1 MSLPGAVA
9 LFTML
14 VGCGAHAGEAVE
26 PNATELAETPATETG
41 HVSLRGPSREFI
53 EVETIAAGAE
63 ALELRLPARV
73 VFREEA
79 LARIGAPVSGRVMEV
94 HVGVGDHVV
103 AGQALITLRSPEAA
117 ASRASLASGTASLNA
132 ARRAV
137 ERVHRMMSD
146 GVGTEREL
154 VETEARV
161 AELEADVARARATVG
176 LLGSGGGAT
185 LVLRSPLEGIVLS
198 RTATAGGAVAEGEGP
213 LVEVGDPGRSWIEA
227 DLYERDL
234 DLVHD
239 GEAVRVSLLSHAE
252 PVHGA
257 VVRVGAVVDP
267 VTRAAPIRIE
277 LDELMPTLRPGMVAW
292 AFVAVDDAGITVPT
306 RSVLV
311 VDGRSYA
318 VFVEEE
324 DGAFVRRSVE
334 IGSSIG
340 ERVQIRSGLM
350 PGDRVVVR
358 GALLLDGAAD
368 FLL

>member
-1 MSLPGAVA
+1 MAA
-9 LFTML
+9 LAL
-14 VGCGAHAGEAVE
+14 GCGAHTGGAEE
-26 PNATELAETPATETG
+26 PHATESAEAPIPAEG
-41 HVSLRGPSREFI
+41 HVVLREPSRAFI
-53 EVETIAAGAE
+53 EVETIAASRE
-63 ALELRLPARV
+63 VLELRLPARV

-79 LARIGAPVSGRVMEV
+79 LARIGAPVAGRVMEV
-94 HVGVGDHVV
+94 HVSVGDHVV
-103 AGQALITLRSPEAA
+103 PGQALITLRSPEAA
-117 ASRASLASGTASLNA
+117 ASRASLASGTASLSA

-137 ERVHRMMSD
+137 ERVHRMMGD

-154 VETEARV
+154 VEAEARV

-198 RTATAGGAVAEGEGP
+198 RSATPGGAVAEGEGP

-252 PVHGA
+252 PAFGD

-277 LDELMPTLRPGMVAW
+277 LDELLPTLRPGMVAW
-292 AFVAVDDAGITVPT
+292 AYVAVDDAGITVPT

-324 DGAFVRRSVE
+324 SGEFVRRPVE

-340 ERVQIRSGLM
+340 ERIQIRSGLM